1 MPKVLCTYPVVRL
14 ALSWESMLTRF
25 GDGQM
30 KGKFDTSKQLAGKD
44 AMTVPVSKKAVARKR
59 TTATAESP
67 RQSKKTTSKGKS
79 VSCQKDSQTMPFS
92 RMLGLGSTSNEN
104 NCSSCSK
111 NVQWE
116 ELEKSLL
123 PTETDFADLDLN
135 CLSGS
140 SLKTLL
146 GSWFSNNR
154 NYRLNKSLLPISSQ
168 SSPHFRVEFTDSG
181 NTVTRS
187 RKIRAYPNKEQ
198 RKILDNWFGASR
210 FAYNKTVE
218 LLNQPDT
225 KAQWKS
231 IKTDLLHD
239 MPDWLKEVPYQIKSV
254 AIRDCCQAV
263 SAAKKKFKQTGKFNE
278 VKFRSKKR
286 GDNNLF
292 IPQSAVSENGV
303 YRTVLGKLKTAE
315 PLWRPTHDC
324 RMVLQNGRYFVI
336 VPIDVAVKR
345 PENQRLS
352 ACALD
357 CGVRTFQ
364 TVFSKELILKV
375 GEHDFQRIFRYC
387 YALDKLISRKK
398 KERSN
403 KFNKAM
409 QRIRW
414 KVRDLIDE
422 IHNKLALTLCRLF
435 DVVYIP
441 SFETHDMVSKLKHK
455 TSRAM
460 LGWAHYRFKMKLK
473 AKAEEYSC
481 KVVDCTE
488 EYTSKTCG
496 NCGTEN
502 QIGGKEVW
510 TCKHCGCAHDRDV
523 NGARNILFKQ
533 MFLALRDPS
542 TPSLV

>member
-1 MPKVLCTYPVVRL
+1 MR
-14 ALSWESMLTRF
+14 
-25 GDGQM
+25 
-30 KGKFDTSKQLAGKD
+30 GKFGTSEHQEAN
-44 AMTVPVSKKAVARKR
+44 ASMTVQASKKTVARRK
-59 TTATAESP
+59 TTATVASP

-79 VSCQKDSQTMPFS
+79 NSCSQSTQTTPFS
-92 RMLGLGSTSNEN
+92 KMLGLDLTSNEN
-104 NCSSCSK
+104 NCSSCLK
-111 NVQWE
+111 NVQWAG
-116 ELEKSLL
+116 LEKLLL

-146 GSWFSNNR
+146 DSWFSNNK
-154 NYRLNKSLLPISSQ
+154 NYRLNKNLLPTCSQ
-168 SSPHFRVEFTDSG
+168 LSPCFHVGFTDSG
-181 NTVTRS
+181 NTVQRS
-187 RKIRAYPNKEQ
+187 RKIRAYPTQEQ
-198 RKILDNWFGASR
+198 KKILSNWFGASR

-218 LLNQPDT
+218 FLKQPDT
-225 KAQWKS
+225 KAQWKP
-231 IKTDLLHD
+231 IKTELLHS
-239 MPDWLKEVPYQIKSV
+239 MPEWSKEVPYQIKSV

-263 SAAKKKFKQTGKFNE
+263 SAAKKKFKQTGKFQE

-303 YRTVLGKLKTAE
+303 YHTILGKLKTAE
-315 PLWRPTHDC
+315 PLWKPLHDC

-345 PENQRLS
+345 PDSQRLS

-387 YALDKLISRKK
+387 YALDRLISRKK
-398 KERSN
+398 KEHSN

-422 IHNKLALTLCRLF
+422 IHNKLTLTLCRLF

-473 AKAEEYSC
+473 SKAEEYSC
-481 KVVDCTE
+481 KIMDCTE

-496 NCGTEN
+496 NCGEISS
-502 QIGGKEVW
+502 IGGKEVW
-510 TCKHCGCAHDRDV
+510 TCRHCGCTHDRDI

-542 TPSLV
+542 TPVLV

>member
-1 MPKVLCTYPVVRL
+1 MP
-14 ALSWESMLTRF
+14 TRF

-30 KGKFDTSKQLAGKD
+30 KVKFDTSKQLAAKG
-44 AMTVPVSKKAVARKR
+44 AMTVQVSNRAVARKR

-67 RQSKKTTSKGKS
+67 RQSKKTTLKGKS
-79 VSCQKDSQTMPFS
+79 NSCNPSIQTIPFS
-92 RMLGLGSTSNEN
+92 RMLGLGSISDEN
-104 NCSSCSK
+104 NSDSFLK
-111 NVQWE
+111 NVLKE
-116 ELEKSLL
+116 ESEKSSL

-146 GSWFSNNR
+146 NSWFSNNR
-154 NYRLNKSLLPISSQ
+154 NYRLNKSLLQTCSP
-168 SSPHFRVEFTDSG
+168 SSPSFRVEFTDSE
-181 NTVTRS
+181 NTVQRS
-187 RKIRAYPNKEQ
+187 RKIRVYPNKEQ
-198 RKILDNWFGASR
+198 KKILSNWFGASR

-218 LLNQPDT
+218 YLRQPDT

-231 IKTDLLHD
+231 IKTDLMHD
-239 MPDWLKEVPYQIKSV
+239 MPEWSKEVPYQIKSV

-292 IPQSAVSENGV
+292 IPQTAVSENGV
-303 YRTVLGKLKTAE
+303 YYTVLGKLKTAE
-315 PLWRPTHDC
+315 SLWKPVHDC

-345 PENQRLS
+345 PDNQRLS

-441 SFETHDMVSKLKHK
+441 TFETHDMVSKLKHK

-473 AKAEEYSC
+473 SKAEEYSC

-510 TCKHCGCAHDRDV
+510 TCKHCGCTHDRDI

-542 TPSLV
+542 TPCLV

>member
-1 MPKVLCTYPVVRL
+1 MPIVLCTYLVVRL
-14 ALSWESMLTRF
+14 ALSWEFMLTRF

-30 KGKFDTSKQLAGKD
+30 KKKFDTSEQQVENAS
-44 AMTVPVSKKAVARKR
+44 MTVQASNKSVVRRR
-59 TTATAESP
+59 TTAIAASHH
-67 RQSKKTTSKGKS
+67 RSKRMISKGKS
-79 VSCQKDSQTMPFS
+79 VSCQKDTQTMPFS
-92 RMLGLGSTSNEN
+92 KMLGLDSISNEN
-104 NCSSCSK
+104 NSSSCLK
-111 NVQWE
+111 NVQWDV
-116 ELEKSLL
+116 LEKSLL

-135 CLSGS
+135 YLTGS

-146 GSWFSNNR
+146 NSWFSSNK
-154 NYRLNKSLLPISSQ
+154 NYRLNKSLLQTCFPLSQ
-168 SSPHFRVEFTDSG
+168 CFHVEFTDSE
-181 NTVTRS
+181 NTVQRS
-187 RKIRAYPNKEQ
+187 RKIRVYPTQEQ
-198 RKILDNWFGASR
+198 KKILNNWFGASR

-218 LLNQPDT
+218 FLKQPDT

-231 IKTDLLHD
+231 IKTDLLHE
-239 MPDWLKEVPYQIKSV
+239 MPEWLKEVPYQIKSI

-263 SAAKKKFKQTGKFNE
+263 SNAKKKFKQSGKFQE

-303 YRTVLGKLKTAE
+303 YHTLLGKLKTAE
-315 PLWRPTHDC
+315 PLWKPTHDC
-324 RMVLQNGRYFVI
+324 RVVLQNGRYFVTI
-336 VPIDVAVKR
+336 PIDVAIKR
-345 PENQRLS
+345 PDNQRLS

-387 YALDKLISRKK
+387 YIMDKLISRKK

-403 KFNKAM
+403 KFTKAM

-414 KVRDLIDE
+414 RVRDLIDE
-422 IHNKLALTLCRLF
+422 IHNKLAITLCRLF

-441 SFETHDMVSKLKHK
+441 SFETHEMVSKLKHK

-473 AKAEEYSC
+473 EKAEEYSC
-481 KVVDCTE
+481 KVVECTE

-496 NCGTEN
+496 NCGKISS
-502 QIGGKEVW
+502 IGGKEAW
-510 TCKHCGCAHDRDV
+510 TCKHCGCVHDRDI
-523 NGARNILFKQ
+523 NGARNILLKQ
-533 MFLALRDPS
+533 MFLAMRDPS
-542 TPSLV
+542 TSCLA

>member
-1 MPKVLCTYPVVRL
+1 
-14 ALSWESMLTRF
+14 
-25 GDGQM
+25 M
-30 KGKFDTSKQLAGKD
+30 KAKFDTSRQLAGKD

-59 TTATAESP
+59 TTATAASP
-67 RQSKKTTSKGKS
+67 LVSKKTTSKGKS
-79 VSCQKDSQTMPFS
+79 SLCTPSIQIIPFS
-92 RMLGLGSTSNEN
+92 KMLGLDSTSKEN
-104 NCSSCSK
+104 NCSSCLK
-111 NVQWE
+111 NAQWE
-116 ELEKSLL
+116 GLEKLSL
-123 PTETDFADLDLN
+123 PAETDFADLDLN

-140 SLKTLL
+140 SLKTLSN
-146 GSWFSNNR
+146 SWFSNNK
-154 NYRLNKSLLPISSQ
+154 NYLLNKSLLQTCSQ
-168 SSPHFRVEFTDSG
+168 LSEHFHVEFTDSE

-187 RKIRAYPNKEQ
+187 RKIRVYPNKEQ
-198 RKILDNWFGASR
+198 KRILNNWFGASR

-218 LLNQPDT
+218 FLKQPDT

-231 IKTDLLHD
+231 IKTDLLHS
-239 MPDWLKEVPYQIKSV
+239 MPEWSKEVPYQIKSV

-263 SAAKKKFKQTGKFNE
+263 SAAKKKFKQTGKFQE

-286 GDNNLF
+286 GDNNLL
-292 IPQSAVSENGV
+292 IPQTAVSENGV
-303 YRTVLGKLKTAE
+303 YYTVLGKLKTAE
-315 PLWRPTHDC
+315 PLWKPVHDC
-324 RMVLQNGRYFVI
+324 RMVLQNGRYYLSI
-336 VPIDVAVKR
+336 PIDVAVKR

-387 YALDKLISRKK
+387 YALDKLVSRKK

-441 SFETHDMVSKLKHK
+441 TFETHDMVSKLKHK

-473 AKAEEYSC
+473 SKAEEYSC
-481 KVVDCTE
+481 KIIDCTE

-510 TCKHCGCAHDRDV
+510 TCKHCGCVHDRDI

-542 TPSLV
+542 TPCLV

>member
-1 MPKVLCTYPVVRL
+1 
-14 ALSWESMLTRF
+14 MLTRF
-25 GDGQM
+25 GDGRM
-30 KGKFDTSKQLAGKD
+30 KGKFDTYGQQEENAS
-44 AMTVPVSKKAVARKR
+44 MTVQASNKTVVQRK
-59 TTATAESP
+59 TTATAASR
-67 RQSKKTTSKGKS
+67 RQSKKTTLKGKS
-79 VSCQKDSQTMPFS
+79 SSCPKDFQTTPFS
-92 RMLGLGSTSNEN
+92 KMLGLGSISNEN

-111 NVQWE
+111 NAQWGE
-116 ELEKSLL
+116 SEKLSL

-140 SLKTLL
+140 SLKTLSN
-146 GSWFSNNR
+146 SWFSNKKSFL
-154 NYRLNKSLLPISSQ
+154 LNKNWLQTCYP
-168 SSPHFRVEFTDSG
+168 SSPSFQVEFTDSE

-187 RKIRAYPNKEQ
+187 RKIRVYPNKEQ
-198 RKILDNWFGASR
+198 KSILSNWFGASR

-218 LLNQPDT
+218 LLKHPDT

-231 IKTDLLHD
+231 IKTDLMQD
-239 MPDWLKEVPYQIKSV
+239 MPEWSKEVPYQIKSV

-263 SAAKKKFKQTGKFNE
+263 SNAKKKFKQTGKFQE

-292 IPQSAVSENGV
+292 IPQTAVSENGV
-303 YRTVLGKLKTAE
+303 YHTVLGKLKTAE
-315 PLWRPTHDC
+315 PLWKPVHDC

-422 IHNKLALTLCRLF
+422 IHNKLAIALCRLF

-441 SFETHDMVSKLKHK
+441 TFETRDMVSKLKHK

-473 AKAEEYSC
+473 SKAEEYSC

-496 NCGTEN
+496 NCGHINT
-502 QIGGKEVW
+502 IGGKEVW
-510 TCKHCGCAHDRDV
+510 TCKHCGCVHDRDI

-542 TPSLV
+542 TPCLV

>member
-1 MPKVLCTYPVVRL
+1 
-14 ALSWESMLTRF
+14 
-25 GDGQM
+25 M
-30 KGKFDTSKQLAGKD
+30 KAKFDTLKQLAGKD
-44 AMTVPVSKKAVARKR
+44 AMTAPVSNKTVARKR
-59 TTATAESP
+59 TTATAEYP
-67 RQSKKTTSKGKS
+67 LVSKKTTLKGKS
-79 VSCQKDSQTMPFS
+79 SSCQKDTQITPFS
-92 RMLGLGSTSNEN
+92 RMLGLDLISNESN
-104 NCSSCSK
+104 SDSFLK
-111 NVQWE
+111 NVLKE
-116 ELEKSLL
+116 ELERLSL

-140 SLKTLL
+140 SLKTLSN
-146 GSWFSNNR
+146 SWFSNNKIC
-154 NYRLNKSLLPISSQ
+154 RLSKRLLQTCSQ
-168 SSPHFRVEFTDSG
+168 LSEHFRVEFMDSE
-181 NTVTRS
+181 NTVQRS
-187 RKIRAYPNKEQ
+187 RKIRVYPNKEQ
-198 RKILDNWFGASR
+198 KKILSNWFGASR
-210 FAYNKTVE
+210 FAYNKTIE
-218 LLNQPDT
+218 FLKQPDT

-231 IKTDLLHD
+231 IKTELLHS

-263 SAAKKKFKQTGKFNE
+263 SNAKKKFKQTGKFQE

-292 IPQSAVSENGV
+292 IPQTAVSENGV
-303 YRTVLGKLKTAE
+303 YYTVLGKLKTAE
-315 PLWRPTHDC
+315 PLWKPTHDC
-324 RMVLQNGRYFVI
+324 RMILQNGRYFIV

-345 PENQRLS
+345 PDSQRLS

-403 KFNKAM
+403 KFNRAM

-441 SFETHDMVSKLKHK
+441 TFETHDMISKLRHK

-473 AKAEEYSC
+473 SKAEEYSC

-496 NCGTEN
+496 NCGKISS
-502 QIGGKEVW
+502 IGGKEVW
-510 TCKHCGCAHDRDV
+510 TCKHCGCVHDRDI

-533 MFLALRDPS
+533 MFLALRDSS
-542 TPSLV
+542 TPCLV

>member
-1 MPKVLCTYPVVRL
+1 
-14 ALSWESMLTRF
+14 
-25 GDGQM
+25 M
-30 KGKFDTSKQLAGKD
+30 KGKFDTYGQQEANAS
-44 AMTVPVSKKAVARKR
+44 MTVQASNKAVVRKR
-59 TTATAESP
+59 TTATAESH

-79 VSCQKDSQTMPFS
+79 VSCPKDFQTTPFS
-92 RMLGLGSTSNEN
+92 KMLGLDSISNEN
-104 NCSSCSK
+104 NSSSCLK
-111 NVQWE
+111 NAQWDG
-116 ELEKSLL
+116 LEKWSL

-146 GSWFSNNR
+146 NSWFSNNK
-154 NYRLNKSLLPISSQ
+154 NYRLNKSLLQICSP
-168 SSPHFRVEFTDSG
+168 SSPCFHVEFTDSE

-187 RKIRAYPNKEQ
+187 RKIRVYPNKEQ
-198 RKILDNWFGASR
+198 KSILNNWFGASR
-210 FAYNKTVE
+210 FAYNQTVE
-218 LLNQPDT
+218 FLRQPDT

-231 IKTDLLHD
+231 IKTDLMHD
-239 MPDWLKEVPYQIKSV
+239 MPDWSKEVPYQIKSV

-292 IPQSAVSENGV
+292 IPQTAVSENGV
-303 YRTVLGKLKTAE
+303 YYTVLGKLKTAE
-315 PLWRPTHDC
+315 PLWKPVHDC
-324 RMVLQNGRYFVI
+324 RMVLQNGRYFVV

-387 YALDKLISRKK
+387 YALDKLVSRKK

-422 IHNKLALTLCRLF
+422 IHNKLALTLCRTF

-441 SFETHDMVSKLKHK
+441 TFETHDMVSKLKHK

-496 NCGTEN
+496 NCGEIN
-502 QIGGKEVW
+502 SIGGKEVW
-510 TCKHCGCAHDRDV
+510 TCKHCGCVHDRDI
-523 NGARNILFKQ
+523 NGARNILLKQ

-542 TPSLV
+542 TPCLV

>member
-1 MPKVLCTYPVVRL
+1 
-14 ALSWESMLTRF
+14 
-25 GDGQM
+25 M
-30 KGKFDTSKQLAGKD
+30 KGRFDTSKQLAGKD

-67 RQSKKTTSKGKS
+67 RQSRKTTSKGKS
-79 VSCQKDSQTMPFS
+79 VLCSQSTQTIPFS
-92 RMLGLGSTSNEN
+92 KMLGLDSISNEN

-116 ELEKSLL
+116 ELVKSLL

-135 CLSGS
+135 FLNGS

-146 GSWFSNNR
+146 NSWFSNNK
-154 NYRLNKSLLPISSQ
+154 NYRLNKSLLQTCSQ
-168 SSPHFRVEFTDSG
+168 LSPCFHVEFTDSE

-187 RKIRAYPNKEQ
+187 RKIQVYPNKEQ
-198 RKILDNWFGASR
+198 RTILDQWFGCAQ
-210 FAYNKTVE
+210 TVDYMKH
-218 LLNQPDT
+218 PDT
-225 KAQWKS
+225 KASWMTIKKPIIDALPEWSKS
-231 IKTDLLHD
+231 
-239 MPDWLKEVPYQIKSV
+239 VPYQVKSV
-254 AIRDCCQAV
+254 AVKECCDAV
-263 SAAKKKFKQTGKFNE
+263 SKAKKKCKSTGAFQK
-278 VKFRSKKR
+278 VHYRSKKR
-286 GDNNLF
+286 GDF
-292 IPQSAVSENGV
+292 SIYIPKSAVTEKGFYTRLLGDMFSSEC
-303 YRTVLGKLKTAE
+303 
-315 PLWRPTHDC
+315 LWRPNHDC
-324 RMVLQNGRYFVI
+324 QFKLENGRYFLCI
-336 VPIDVAVKR
+336 PKDIAVKR

-375 GEHDFQRIFRYC
+375 GEHDFQHIFRYC

-441 SFETHDMVSKLKHK
+441 TFETHDMVCKLRHK

-496 NCGTEN
+496 NCGEIN
-502 QIGGKEVW
+502 SIGGKEVW
-510 TCKHCGCAHDRDV
+510 TCKHCGCVHDRDI

-542 TPSLV
+542 TPCSV

>member
-1 MPKVLCTYPVVRL
+1 MPIVLCTYLVVRL
-14 ALSWESMLTRF
+14 ALSWEFMQTRY

-30 KGKFDTSKQLAGKD
+30 KEKFDTSEQQEVNAS
-44 AMTVPVSKKAVARKR
+44 MTVQASNKAVVRKK
-59 TTATAESP
+59 TTAIAVSP
-67 RQSKKTTSKGKS
+67 RQSKKTTSKDKS
-79 VSCQKDSQTMPFS
+79 VSCPKDTQIIPFS
-92 RMLGLGSTSNEN
+92 RMLSLDSTSNEN

-116 ELEKSLL
+116 ESEKLSL
-123 PTETDFADLDLN
+123 PVETDFADLDLN

-146 GSWFSNNR
+146 NSWFSNNK
-154 NYRLNKSLLPISSQ
+154 NYRLNRSLLQTCSQ
-168 SSPHFRVEFTDSG
+168 SSRNFQVEFTDSE
-181 NTVTRS
+181 NTVQRS
-187 RKIRAYPNKEQ
+187 RKIRVYPTQEQ
-198 RKILDNWFGASR
+198 KRILSNWFGASR

-218 LLNQPDT
+218 CLKQPDT

-231 IKTDLLHD
+231 IKTDLLHE
-239 MPDWLKEVPYQIKSV
+239 MPEWSKEVPYQIKSI

-263 SAAKKKFKQTGKFNE
+263 SNAKKKFKQTGKFQE

-303 YRTVLGKLKTAE
+303 YHTILGKLKTAE
-315 PLWRPTHDC
+315 PLWKPLHDC
-324 RMVLQNGRYFVI
+324 RVVLQNGRYFVI
-336 VPIDVAVKR
+336 IPIDVAVKR
-345 PENQRLS
+345 PDSQRLS

-422 IHNKLALTLCRLF
+422 IHNKLAITLCRVF
-435 DVVYIP
+435 DVIYIP
-441 SFETHDMVSKLKHK
+441 TFETHDMVSKLKHK

-460 LGWAHYRFKMKLK
+460 LGWAHYRFKMKLIS
-473 AKAEEYSC
+473 KAEEYSC
-481 KVVDCTE
+481 KVIDCTE
-488 EYTSKTCG
+488 AYTSKTCG
-496 NCGTEN
+496 NCGEISS
-502 QIGGKEVW
+502 IGGKEVW
-510 TCKHCGCAHDRDV
+510 TCKHCGCKHDRDI
-523 NGARNILFKQ
+523 NGARNILLKQ
-533 MFLALRDPS
+533 MFLAMRDSS
-542 TPSLV
+542 TSCLV

>member
-1 MPKVLCTYPVVRL
+1 MPIVLCTYLVVRL
-14 ALSWESMLTRF
+14 VLSWESMQTRF
-25 GDGQM
+25 GDGRM
-30 KGKFDTSKQLAGKD
+30 KGKFDTYEQQEANAS
-44 AMTVPVSKKAVARKR
+44 MTVRASNKTVARKR

-67 RQSKKTTSKGKS
+67 RQSKKTISKGKS
-79 VSCQKDSQTMPFS
+79 VSCPKDFQTIPFS
-92 RMLGLGSTSNEN
+92 RMLGLDSISNEN

-116 ELEKSLL
+116 ESEKSLL

-140 SLKTLL
+140 SLRTLL
-146 GSWFSNNR
+146 NSWFSNNK
-154 NYRLNKSLLPISSQ
+154 NYRLNKNWLQTCSP
-168 SSPHFRVEFTDSG
+168 SSPSFHVEFTDSE

-187 RKIRAYPNKEQ
+187 RKIRVYPNKEQ
-198 RKILDNWFGASR
+198 RTILDRWFGASR
-210 FAYNKTVE
+210 FSYNKTVE
-218 LLNQPDT
+218 FLKHPDT

-231 IKTDLLHD
+231 IKTDLMHD
-239 MPDWLKEVPYQIKSV
+239 MPEWSKEVPYQIKSV

-263 SAAKKKFKQTGKFNE
+263 SNAKKKFKQTGKFQE

-292 IPQSAVSENGV
+292 IPQTAVSENGV
-303 YRTVLGKLKTAE
+303 YYTILGKLKTAE
-315 PLWRPTHDC
+315 PLWKPVHDC

-364 TVFSKELILKV
+364 TIFSKELILKV

-387 YALDKLISRKK
+387 YALDKLVSRKK

-422 IHNKLALTLCRLF
+422 IHNKLALTLCRTF

-441 SFETHDMVSKLKHK
+441 TFETHDMVSKLKHN

-473 AKAEEYSC
+473 SKAEEYSC
-481 KVVDCTE
+481 QVVDCTE

-496 NCGTEN
+496 NCGEISS
-502 QIGGKEVW
+502 IGGKEVW
-510 TCKHCGCAHDRDV
+510 TCKHCSCVHDRDI

-533 MFLALRDPS
+533 MFLALRDSS
-542 TPSLV
+542 TPCLV

>member
-1 MPKVLCTYPVVRL
+1 MPIVLCTYLVVRL
-14 ALSWESMLTRF
+14 ALSWEFMLTRF

-30 KGKFDTSKQLAGKD
+30 KEKFDTSEQQVENAS
-44 AMTVPVSKKAVARKR
+44 MTVQASNKSVVRRR
-59 TTATAESP
+59 TTATAASHH
-67 RQSKKTTSKGKS
+67 RSKRMISKGKL
-79 VSCQKDSQTMPFS
+79 VSCQKDTQTMPFS
-92 RMLGLGSTSNEN
+92 KMLGLDSISNEN
-104 NCSSCSK
+104 NCSSCLK
-111 NVQWE
+111 NAQWE
-116 ELEKSLL
+116 ELGKLSL

-135 CLSGS
+135 YLTGS

-146 GSWFSNNR
+146 NSWFSSNK
-154 NYRLNKSLLPISSQ
+154 NYHLNKSLLQTCFPLSQ
-168 SSPHFRVEFTDSG
+168 CFHVEFTDSE
-181 NTVTRS
+181 NTVQRS
-187 RKIRAYPNKEQ
+187 RKIRVYPTQEQ
-198 RKILDNWFGASR
+198 KKILNNWFGASR

-218 LLNQPDT
+218 FLKQPDT

-231 IKTDLLHD
+231 IKTDLLHE
-239 MPDWLKEVPYQIKSV
+239 MPEWLKEVPYQIKSI

-263 SAAKKKFKQTGKFNE
+263 SKAKKKFKQSGKFQE

-303 YRTVLGKLKTAE
+303 YHTLLGKLKTAE
-315 PLWRPTHDC
+315 PLWKPTHDC
-324 RMVLQNGRYFVI
+324 RVVLQNGRYFVTI
-336 VPIDVAVKR
+336 PIDIAIKR
-345 PENQRLS
+345 PDNQRLS

-387 YALDKLISRKK
+387 YIMDKLISRKK

-403 KFNKAM
+403 RFTKAM

-414 KVRDLIDE
+414 RVRDLIDE
-422 IHNKLALTLCRLF
+422 IHNKLAITLCRLF

-441 SFETHDMVSKLKHK
+441 SFETHEMVSKLKHK

-473 AKAEEYSC
+473 EKAEEYSC
-481 KVVDCTE
+481 KVVECTE

-496 NCGTEN
+496 NCGKISS
-502 QIGGKEVW
+502 IGGKEAW
-510 TCKHCGCAHDRDV
+510 TCKHCGCVHDRDI
-523 NGARNILFKQ
+523 NGARNILLKQ
-533 MFLALRDPS
+533 MFLAMRDPS
-542 TPSLV
+542 TSCLA

>member
-1 MPKVLCTYPVVRL
+1 
-14 ALSWESMLTRF
+14 
-25 GDGQM
+25 M
-30 KGKFDTSKQLAGKD
+30 KEKFDTYGQQGANAS
-44 AMTVPVSKKAVARKR
+44 MTVQASNKAVARRK

-79 VSCQKDSQTMPFS
+79 SSCQKDSQTTSFS
-92 RMLGLGSTSNEN
+92 RMLGLDSTSNEN
-104 NCSSCSK
+104 NCSSYLKSA
-111 NVQWE
+111 QWE
-116 ELEKSLL
+116 ESERLSL

-146 GSWFSNNR
+146 NSWFSNNKT
-154 NYRLNKSLLPISSQ
+154 YRLNKSLLQTCSQ
-168 SSPHFRVEFTDSG
+168 SSQCFHVEFTDSE
-181 NTVTRS
+181 NTVQRS
-187 RKIRAYPNKEQ
+187 RKIRVYPTQEQ
-198 RKILDNWFGASR
+198 KKVLNNWFGASR

-218 LLNQPDT
+218 FLKQPDT

-231 IKTDLLHD
+231 IKTDLMHD
-239 MPDWLKEVPYQIKSV
+239 MPEWSKEVPYQIKSV

-263 SAAKKKFKQTGKFNE
+263 SSAKKKFKQTGKFQE
-278 VKFRSKKR
+278 VRFRSKKR

-292 IPQSAVSENGV
+292 IPQTAVSEKGV
-303 YRTVLGKLKTAE
+303 YHTVLGKLKTAE
-315 PLWRPTHDC
+315 PLWKPVHDC
-324 RMVLQNGRYFVI
+324 RVVLQNGRYFVI
-336 VPIDVAVKR
+336 VPIDISIKR

-387 YALDKLISRKK
+387 YALDKLVSRKK

-422 IHNKLALTLCRLF
+422 IHNKLAIALCRMF
-435 DVVYIP
+435 DVIYIP
-441 SFETHDMVSKLKHK
+441 TFETKDMVSKLKHK

-473 AKAEEYSC
+473 SKAEEYSC

-510 TCKHCGCAHDRDV
+510 TCKHCGCAHDRDI
-523 NGARNILFKQ
+523 NGARNILLKQ

-542 TPSLV
+542 TPCLV

>member
-1 MPKVLCTYPVVRL
+1 
-14 ALSWESMLTRF
+14 MLFR
-25 GDGQM
+25 
-30 KGKFDTSKQLAGKD
+30 
-44 AMTVPVSKKAVARKR
+44 
-59 TTATAESP
+59 
-67 RQSKKTTSKGKS
+67 
-79 VSCQKDSQTMPFS
+79 SQTYAP
-92 RMLGLGSTSNEN
+92 
-104 NCSSCSK
+104 
-111 NVQWE
+111 
-116 ELEKSLL
+116 
-123 PTETDFADLDLN
+123 
-135 CLSGS
+135 
-140 SLKTLL
+140 
-146 GSWFSNNR
+146 
-154 NYRLNKSLLPISSQ
+154 
-168 SSPHFRVEFTDSG
+168 SSPCFHVEFTDSE
-181 NTVTRS
+181 NTVQRS
-187 RKIRAYPNKEQ
+187 RKIRVYPNKEQ
-198 RKILDNWFGASR
+198 RTILDRWFGASR
-210 FAYNKTVE
+210 FSYNKTVE
-218 LLNQPDT
+218 FLKHPDT

-231 IKTDLLHD
+231 IKTDLLHG
-239 MPDWLKEVPYQIKSV
+239 MPEWMNNVPYQIKSV

-263 SAAKKKFKQTGKFNE
+263 SNAKKKFKQTGKFQE

-292 IPQSAVSENGV
+292 IPQTAVSENGV
-303 YRTVLGKLKTAE
+303 YHTVLGKLKTAE
-315 PLWRPTHDC
+315 PLWKPVHDC

-345 PENQRLS
+345 PDSQRLS

-387 YALDKLISRKK
+387 YSLDKLISRKK

-414 KVRDLIDE
+414 KLRDLIDE

-441 SFETHDMVSKLKHK
+441 TFKTRDMVSKLKHK

-473 AKAEEYSC
+473 SKAEEYSC
-481 KVVDCTE
+481 QVVDCTE

-496 NCGTEN
+496 NCGKISS
-502 QIGGKEVW
+502 IGGKEVW
-510 TCKHCGCAHDRDV
+510 TCKHCGCAHDRDI
-523 NGARNILFKQ
+523 NGARNILLKQ
-533 MFLALRDPS
+533 MFLALRDSS
-542 TPSLV
+542 TPCLV

>member
-1 MPKVLCTYPVVRL
+1 MQ
-14 ALSWESMLTRF
+14 TRF

-30 KGKFDTSKQLAGKD
+30 KEKFDTYEQQEASAS
-44 AMTVPVSKKAVARKR
+44 MTVQASNRTVARKR

-79 VSCQKDSQTMPFS
+79 VSCSQSIQTIPFS
-92 RMLGLGSTSNEN
+92 KMLGLDSISNEN
-104 NCSSCSK
+104 NSSSCSK
-111 NVQWE
+111 NAQWDG
-116 ELEKSLL
+116 LERLSL

-140 SLKTLL
+140 SLRTLSN
-146 GSWFSNNR
+146 SWFSNNK
-154 NYRLNKSLLPISSQ
+154 NYRLNKSLLQTCSQ
-168 SSPHFRVEFTDSG
+168 SSPSFRVEFTDSE
-181 NTVTRS
+181 NTVQRS
-187 RKIRAYPNKEQ
+187 RKIRVYPNKEQ
-198 RKILDNWFGASR
+198 KRILNNWFGASR
-210 FAYNKTVE
+210 FAYNTTVE
-218 LLNQPDT
+218 FLKHPDT

-231 IKTDLLHD
+231 IKTDLMHD
-239 MPDWLKEVPYQIKSV
+239 MPEWSKEVPYQIKSV

-292 IPQSAVSENGV
+292 IPQTAVSENGV
-303 YRTVLGKLKTAE
+303 YHTVLGKLKTAE
-315 PLWRPTHDC
+315 PLWKPTHDC

-387 YALDKLISRKK
+387 YALDRLISRKK

-414 KVRDLIDE
+414 KIRDLIDE

-441 SFETHDMVSKLKHK
+441 TFETHDMVSKLKHK

-473 AKAEEYSC
+473 SKAEEYSC
-481 KVVDCTE
+481 KIIDCTE

-496 NCGTEN
+496 NCGEISS
-502 QIGGKEVW
+502 IGGKEVW
-510 TCKHCGCAHDRDV
+510 TCKHCGCVHDRDI

-542 TPSLV
+542 TPCMV

>member
-1 MPKVLCTYPVVRL
+1 
-14 ALSWESMLTRF
+14 
-25 GDGQM
+25 M
-30 KGKFDTSKQLAGKD
+30 KGKFDTYGQQEANAS
-44 AMTVPVSKKAVARKR
+44 MTVQASNKAVVRRK

-67 RQSKKTTSKGKS
+67 RQSKKTTLKGKS
-79 VSCQKDSQTMPFS
+79 SLCSPSTQITPFS
-92 RMLGLGSTSNEN
+92 KMLGLDSTSNEN

-111 NVQWE
+111 SVQWE

-146 GSWFSNNR
+146 NSWFSNNR
-154 NYRLNKSLLPISSQ
+154 NYRLNKSLLQTCSQ
-168 SSPHFRVEFTDSG
+168 SSQNFRVEFTDSE

-187 RKIRAYPNKEQ
+187 RKIRIYPNKEQ
-198 RKILDNWFGASR
+198 KQILSNWFGASR
-210 FAYNKTVE
+210 FAYNKAVE
-218 LLNQPDT
+218 FLKQPDT

-231 IKTDLLHD
+231 IKTDLMHD
-239 MPDWLKEVPYQIKSV
+239 MPEWSKDVPYQIKSV

-263 SAAKKKFKQTGKFNE
+263 SNAKKKFKQTGKFNE
-278 VKFRSKKR
+278 VKFRSKKNQ
-286 GDNNLF
+286 DFNLF
-292 IPQSAVSENGV
+292 IPQSSVSENGV
-303 YRTVLGKLKTAE
+303 YYTILGKLKTAE
-315 PLWRPTHDC
+315 PVWRPNHDC
-324 RMVLQNGRYFVI
+324 RLTLYNGRYYLSI
-336 VPIDVAVKR
+336 PIDVAVKR

-422 IHNKLALTLCRLF
+422 IHNKLALFLCKMF
-435 DVVYIP
+435 DVIYLP
-441 SFETHDMVSKLKHK
+441 TFETQEMVIKLRHK

-481 KVVDCTE
+481 KVVDCNE
-488 EYTSKTCG
+488 SYTSKTCG
-496 NCGTEN
+496 NCGKISS
-502 QIGGKEVW
+502 IGGKEVW
-510 TCKHCGCAHDRDV
+510 TCKHCGCVHDRDI

-542 TPSLV
+542 TPCLV

>member
-1 MPKVLCTYPVVRL
+1 MPIVLCTYLVVRL
-14 ALSWESMLTRF
+14 ALSWVFMQTRL

-30 KGKFDTSKQLAGKD
+30 KEKFDTSEQQEVNAS
-44 AMTVPVSKKAVARKR
+44 MTVQASNKAVVRKR
-59 TTATAESP
+59 TIATAVSP
-67 RQSKKTTSKGKS
+67 RQSKKTTSKDKS
-79 VSCQKDSQTMPFS
+79 VSCPKDTQIIPFS
-92 RMLGLGSTSNEN
+92 RMLGLDSTSNESN
-104 NCSSCSK
+104 FSSCLK

-116 ELEKSLL
+116 GLEKLLL

-146 GSWFSNNR
+146 NSWFSNNK
-154 NYRLNKSLLPISSQ
+154 NYRLNKNLLPICSQ
-168 SSPHFRVEFTDSG
+168 LSQCFHVEFTDSE
-181 NTVTRS
+181 NTVQRS
-187 RKIRAYPNKEQ
+187 RKIRVYPNKEQ
-198 RKILDNWFGASR
+198 KKILSNWFGASR

-218 LLNQPDT
+218 LLKQPDT

-231 IKTDLLHD
+231 IKTDLLHE
-239 MPDWLKEVPYQIKSV
+239 MPEWSKEVPYQIKSV

-263 SAAKKKFKQTGKFNE
+263 SNAKKKFKQTGKFQE

-303 YRTVLGKLKTAE
+303 YHTILGKLKTAE
-315 PLWRPTHDC
+315 PLWKPKHDC
-324 RMVLQNGRYFVI
+324 RVVLHNGRYFVI
-336 VPIDVAVKR
+336 IPLDVAVKR
-345 PENQRLS
+345 PDSQRLS

-435 DVVYIP
+435 EVVYIP

-460 LGWAHYRFKMKLK
+460 LGWVHYRFKMKLK

-496 NCGTEN
+496 NCGEISS
-502 QIGGKEVW
+502 IGGKEVW
-510 TCKHCGCAHDRDV
+510 TCKHCGCVHDRDI
-523 NGARNILFKQ
+523 NGARNILLKQ
-533 MFLALRDPS
+533 MFLAMRDSS
-542 TPSLV
+542 TPCSV

>member
-1 MPKVLCTYPVVRL
+1 M
-14 ALSWESMLTRF
+14 E
-25 GDGQM
+25 
-30 KGKFDTSKQLAGKD
+30 GKFDTYEQQEVSAST
-44 AMTVPVSKKAVARKR
+44 TVQASNRAVVRRK
-59 TTATAESP
+59 TTATAASP
-67 RQSKKTTSKGKS
+67 LVSKKTISKGKS
-79 VSCQKDSQTMPFS
+79 SLCSQSTQTTPFS
-92 RMLGLGSTSNEN
+92 RMLGLESTSTEN

-111 NVQWE
+111 NVQWDG
-116 ELEKSLL
+116 LERLSL
-123 PTETDFADLDLN
+123 PTEIDFADLDLN
-135 CLSGS
+135 CLNGS

-146 GSWFSNNR
+146 NSWFSNNK
-154 NYRLNKSLLPISSQ
+154 NCRLNKSLLQ
-168 SSPHFRVEFTDSG
+168 TFSPLSELFHVEFTDSE
-181 NTVTRS
+181 NTVQRS
-187 RKIRAYPNKEQ
+187 RKIRVYPNKEQ
-198 RKILDNWFGASR
+198 RTILDRWFGASR
-210 FAYNKTVE
+210 FSYNKTVE
-218 LLNQPDT
+218 FLKHPDT

-231 IKTDLLHD
+231 IKTNLMHD
-239 MPDWLKEVPYQIKSV
+239 MPEWSKEVPYQIKSV

-263 SAAKKKFKQTGKFNE
+263 SNAKKKFKQTGKFNE

-292 IPQSAVSENGV
+292 IPQTAVSENGV
-303 YRTVLGKLKTAE
+303 YYTILGKLKTAE
-315 PLWRPTHDC
+315 PLWKPVHDC

-387 YALDKLISRKK
+387 YALDRMISRKK

-414 KVRDLIDE
+414 KVHDLIDE
-422 IHNKLALTLCRLF
+422 IHNKLTLTLCRTF
-435 DVVYIP
+435 AVVYIP
-441 SFETHDMVSKLKHK
+441 TFKTRDMVSKLKHK

-473 AKAEEYSC
+473 SKAEEYSC
-481 KVVDCTE
+481 QVVDCTE

-496 NCGTEN
+496 NCGEISS
-502 QIGGKEVW
+502 IGGKEVW
-510 TCKHCGCAHDRDV
+510 TCKHCGCVHDRDI

-533 MFLALRDPS
+533 MFLALRDSS
-542 TPSLV
+542 TPCLV

>member
-1 MPKVLCTYPVVRL
+1 
-14 ALSWESMLTRF
+14 
-25 GDGQM
+25 M
-30 KGKFDTSKQLAGKD
+30 KGKFDTSGQQEAS
-44 AMTVPVSKKAVARKR
+44 ASMTVQVSNKAVVRKR
-59 TTATAESP
+59 TTVSSHH
-67 RQSKKTTSKGKS
+67 RSKRTTSKGKS
-79 VSCQKDSQTMPFS
+79 SSCPKDSQTIPFS
-92 RMLGLGSTSNEN
+92 KMLGLDSVSNEDN
-104 NCSSCSK
+104 FSSCLK
-111 NVQWE
+111 NAQGE
-116 ELEKSLL
+116 ESVKSLL

-140 SLKTLL
+140 SLKPLL
-146 GSWFSNNR
+146 NSWFSNNR
-154 NYRLNKSLLPISSQ
+154 NYRLNKSLLQIC
-168 SSPHFRVEFTDSG
+168 SPLSEHFQVEFTDSE
-181 NTVTRS
+181 NTVQRS
-187 RKIRAYPNKEQ
+187 RKIRVYPNKEQ
-198 RKILDNWFGASR
+198 RTILNQWFGASR

-218 LLNQPDT
+218 FLKQPDT

-231 IKTDLLHD
+231 IKTDLMQD
-239 MPDWLKEVPYQIKSV
+239 MPEWSKEVPYQIKSV

-263 SAAKKKFKQTGKFNE
+263 SNAKKKFKQTGKFQE

-303 YRTVLGKLKTAE
+303 YHTILGKLKTTE
-315 PLWRPTHDC
+315 PLWRSTHDC

-336 VPIDVAVKR
+336 VPTDVQIKR
-345 PENQRLS
+345 PDSQRLS

-387 YALDKLISRKK
+387 YSLDKLISRKK

-441 SFETHDMVSKLKHK
+441 TFETHEMVSKLKHK

-473 AKAEEYSC
+473 SKAEEYSC

-496 NCGTEN
+496 NCGKISS
-502 QIGGKEVW
+502 IGGKEVW
-510 TCKHCGCAHDRDV
+510 TCKHCGCVHDRDI

-533 MFLALRDPS
+533 MFLAMRDSS
-542 TPSLV
+542 TPCLV

>member
-1 MPKVLCTYPVVRL
+1 
-14 ALSWESMLTRF
+14 
-25 GDGQM
+25 M
-30 KGKFDTSKQLAGKD
+30 KGKFDTSEQQEVNAS
-44 AMTVPVSKKAVARKR
+44 MTVQVSNKTVSRRR
-59 TTATAESP
+59 TTATAASP
-67 RQSKKTTSKGKS
+67 RQIKKTTSKGKS
-79 VSCQKDSQTMPFS
+79 VSCTKDTQITPFS
-92 RMLGLGSTSNEN
+92 KMLGLDSVSNEN
-104 NCSSCSK
+104 NFSFCLK
-111 NVQWE
+111 NVFKE
-116 ELEKSLL
+116 ESKKLSL

-146 GSWFSNNR
+146 NSWFSNNR
-154 NYRLNKSLLPISSQ
+154 NYRLNKSLLQTCSQ
-168 SSPHFRVEFTDSG
+168 SFPYFHVEFTDSG
-181 NTVTRS
+181 NTVQRS
-187 RKIRAYPNKEQ
+187 RKIRVYPTQEQ
-198 RKILDNWFGASR
+198 KRILSNWFGASR
-210 FAYNKTVE
+210 FSYNKTVE
-218 LLNQPDT
+218 YLKQPHT
-225 KAQWKS
+225 KAQWKF
-231 IKTDLLHD
+231 IKKDLLHG
-239 MPDWLKEVPYQIKSV
+239 MPEWCKEVPYQIKSV

-292 IPQSAVSENGV
+292 IPQSAVSEKGV
-303 YRTVLGKLKTAE
+303 YHTILGKLKTAE
-315 PLWRPTHDC
+315 PLWKPLHDC
-324 RMVLQNGRYFVI
+324 RVVLQNGRYFVI

-345 PENQRLS
+345 PDSQRLS

-441 SFETHDMVSKLKHK
+441 TFETHDMVSKLKHK

-473 AKAEEYSC
+473 SKAEEYSC

-496 NCGTEN
+496 NCGEISS
-502 QIGGKEVW
+502 IGGKEVW
-510 TCKHCGCAHDRDV
+510 TCKHCGCVHDRDI

-533 MFLALRDPS
+533 MFLAMRDSS
-542 TPSLV
+542 TPCLV

>member
-1 MPKVLCTYPVVRL
+1 MPIVLCTYLVVRL
-14 ALSWESMLTRF
+14 ALSWEFMLTRY

-30 KGKFDTSKQLAGKD
+30 KEKFDTSEQQEVNAS
-44 AMTVPVSKKAVARKR
+44 MTVPASKKTVVRKR
-59 TTATAESP
+59 TTATVVSP
-67 RQSKKTTSKGKS
+67 RQSKKTILKDKS
-79 VSCQKDSQTMPFS
+79 VLCSQNIQTTPFS
-92 RMLGLGSTSNEN
+92 KMLGLDSISNESN
-104 NCSSCSK
+104 SYFCLK

-116 ELEKSLL
+116 ELVKSLL
-123 PTETDFADLDLN
+123 PIETDFADLDLN
-135 CLSGS
+135 CLNGS

-146 GSWFSNNR
+146 NSWFSNNK
-154 NYRLNKSLLPISSQ
+154 NYRLNKSLLQICSQ
-168 SSPHFRVEFTDSG
+168 SSPCFHVEFTDSE
-181 NTVTRS
+181 NTVQRS
-187 RKIRAYPNKEQ
+187 RKIRVYPTQEQ
-198 RKILDNWFGASR
+198 KKTLNNWFGVSR

-218 LLNQPDT
+218 FLKQPDT

-231 IKTDLLHD
+231 IKTPLLHE
-239 MPDWLKEVPYQIKSV
+239 MPEWSKEVPYQIKSV

-263 SAAKKKFKQTGKFNE
+263 SNAKKKFKQTGKFNE

-292 IPQSAVSENGV
+292 IPQSAVSKDGV
-303 YRTVLGKLKTAE
+303 YHTILGKLKTAE
-315 PLWRPTHDC
+315 PLWKPNHDC
-324 RMVLQNGRYFVI
+324 RFVFQNGRYFVI

-422 IHNKLALTLCRLF
+422 IHNKIALTLCRMF
-435 DVVYIP
+435 DVIYIP
-441 SFETHDMVSKLKHK
+441 IFETRDMVSKLKHK

-473 AKAEEYSC
+473 SKAEEYSC
-481 KVVDCTE
+481 KVIDCTE

-496 NCGTEN
+496 NCGEISS
-502 QIGGKEVW
+502 IGGKEVW
-510 TCKHCGCAHDRDV
+510 ICKHCGCVHDRDI
-523 NGARNILFKQ
+523 NGARNILLKQ
-533 MFLALRDPS
+533 LFLAMRDPS
-542 TPSLV
+542 TLCLV

>member
-1 MPKVLCTYPVVRL
+1 M
-14 ALSWESMLTRF
+14 
-25 GDGQM
+25 
-30 KGKFDTSKQLAGKD
+30 
-44 AMTVPVSKKAVARKR
+44 
-59 TTATAESP
+59 
-67 RQSKKTTSKGKS
+67 
-79 VSCQKDSQTMPFS
+79 
-92 RMLGLGSTSNEN
+92 
-104 NCSSCSK
+104 
-111 NVQWE
+111 
-116 ELEKSLL
+116 
-123 PTETDFADLDLN
+123 
-135 CLSGS
+135 
-140 SLKTLL
+140 
-146 GSWFSNNR
+146 
-154 NYRLNKSLLPISSQ
+154 
-168 SSPHFRVEFTDSG
+168 
-181 NTVTRS
+181 TRS
-187 RKIRAYPNKEQ
+187 RKIRVYPNKEQ
-198 RKILDNWFGASR
+198 KSILNSWFGASR

-218 LLNQPDT
+218 YLRHPDT

-231 IKTDLLHD
+231 IKTDLLHE
-239 MPDWLKEVPYQIKSV
+239 MPVWSKEVPYQIKSV

-278 VKFRSKKR
+278 VKFRSKKNQ
-286 GDNNLF
+286 DFHLF
-292 IPQSAVSENGV
+292 IPQTAVSENGV
-303 YRTVLGKLKTAE
+303 YHTILGKLKTAE
-315 PLWRPTHDC
+315 PVWRPNHDC
-324 RMVLQNGRYFVI
+324 RLTLYNGRYHLSI
-336 VPIDVAVKR
+336 PIDVQIKR

-441 SFETHDMVSKLKHK
+441 TFETHEMVCKLRHK

-473 AKAEEYSC
+473 SKAEEYSC
-481 KVVDCTE
+481 KVIDCTE

-496 NCGTEN
+496 NCGKISS
-502 QIGGKEVW
+502 IGGKEVW
-510 TCKHCGCAHDRDV
+510 TCKHCGCVHDRDI

-542 TPSLV
+542 TPCLA

>member
-1 MPKVLCTYPVVRL
+1 
-14 ALSWESMLTRF
+14 
-25 GDGQM
+25 M
-30 KGKFDTSKQLAGKD
+30 KGKFDTSGQLAVKD
-44 AMTVPVSKKAVARKR
+44 AMTAPVSNKTVARKR
-59 TTATAESP
+59 TTATAAFP
-67 RQSKKTTSKGKS
+67 RQSKKTTSKDKS
-79 VSCQKDSQTMPFS
+79 SLCNPNIQITPFS
-92 RMLGLGSTSNEN
+92 RMLGLESISKEN
-104 NCSSCSK
+104 NSDFSLRNALK
-111 NVQWE
+111 E
-116 ELEKSLL
+116 ELVKSLL
-123 PTETDFADLDLN
+123 PTETDFAGLDLN

-140 SLKTLL
+140 SLKTLSN
-146 GSWFSNNR
+146 SWFSNNKSFL
-154 NYRLNKSLLPISSQ
+154 LNKNLLQTLSPSSQ
-168 SSPHFRVEFTDSG
+168 NFHVEFMDSE

-187 RKIRAYPNKEQ
+187 RKIRLYPNKEQ
-198 RKILDNWFGASR
+198 KSILSNWFGASR

-218 LLNQPDT
+218 FLKQPDT

-239 MPDWLKEVPYQIKSV
+239 MPEWSKEVPYQIKSV

-263 SAAKKKFKQTGKFNE
+263 SNAKKKFKQTGKFQE

-292 IPQSAVSENGV
+292 IPQTAVSENGV
-303 YRTVLGKLKTAE
+303 YYTVLGKLKTAE
-315 PLWRPTHDC
+315 PLWKPTHDC
-324 RMVLQNGRYFVI
+324 RMVFQNGRYFVTI
-336 VPIDVAVKR
+336 PIDVSVKR
-345 PENQRLS
+345 PDSQRLS

-364 TVFSKELILKV
+364 TVFSRELVLKV

-414 KVRDLIDE
+414 KVRDLIGE
-422 IHNKLALTLCRLF
+422 IHNKLALTLCRTF
-435 DVVYIP
+435 DVIYIP
-441 SFETHDMVSKLKHK
+441 TFETQDMVSKLKHK

-473 AKAEEYSC
+473 SKAEEYSC

-496 NCGTEN
+496 NCGHINT
-502 QIGGKEVW
+502 IGGKEVW
-510 TCKHCGCAHDRDV
+510 TCKHCGCAHDRDI

-533 MFLALRDPS
+533 MFLAMRDPS
-542 TPSLV
+542 TPCLV

>member
-1 MPKVLCTYPVVRL
+1 
-14 ALSWESMLTRF
+14 
-25 GDGQM
+25 M

-44 AMTVPVSKKAVARKR
+44 AMTVPVSNKAVVQRK
-59 TTATAESP
+59 TTATVVSP

-79 VSCQKDSQTMPFS
+79 SSCNPSIQTIPFS
-92 RMLGLGSTSNEN
+92 RMLGLGLTSKEN
-104 NCSSCSK
+104 NSDSFLK
-111 NVQWE
+111 NVLKE
-116 ELEKSLL
+116 ESVKSLL

-146 GSWFSNNR
+146 NSWFSNNR
-154 NYRLNKSLLPISSQ
+154 NYRLNKSLLQTCSQ
-168 SSPHFRVEFTDSG
+168 SSPCFHVEFTDSG

-187 RKIRAYPNKEQ
+187 RKIRVYPSKEQ
-198 RKILDNWFGASR
+198 KTILSNWFGASR

-218 LLNQPDT
+218 FLKQPDT

-231 IKTDLLHD
+231 IKTDLMHD
-239 MPDWLKEVPYQIKSV
+239 MPEWMNNVPYQIKSV

-263 SAAKKKFKQTGKFNE
+263 SNAKKRFKQTGKFQE

-303 YRTVLGKLKTAE
+303 YHTVLGKLKTAE
-315 PLWRPTHDC
+315 PLWKPVHDC

-398 KERSN
+398 KEHSN

-422 IHNKLALTLCRLF
+422 IHNKLALTLCRTF

-496 NCGTEN
+496 NCGEIN
-502 QIGGKEVW
+502 SIGGKEVW
-510 TCKHCGCAHDRDV
+510 TCKHCGCVHDRDI

-533 MFLALRDPS
+533 MFLAMRDPS
-542 TPSLV
+542 TPYLV

>member
-1 MPKVLCTYPVVRL
+1 MPIVLCTYLVVRL
-14 ALSWESMLTRF
+14 AWNWESMQTRF

-30 KGKFDTSKQLAGKD
+30 KVKFDTSEQLAGKD
-44 AMTVPVSKKAVARKR
+44 AMTVQASNKTVARRR
-59 TTATAESP
+59 TTATVVSP
-67 RQSKKTTSKGKS
+67 RQSKKTISKGKFS
-79 VSCQKDSQTMPFS
+79 SCSQSTQTIPFS
-92 RMLGLGSTSNEN
+92 RMLGLDLISNEN

-111 NVQWE
+111 NVLKE
-116 ELEKSLL
+116 ESEKLSL

-140 SLKTLL
+140 SLRTLL
-146 GSWFSNNR
+146 NSWFSNSR
-154 NYRLNKSLLPISSQ
+154 NYRLNKNLLQTLSQ
-168 SSPHFRVEFTDSG
+168 SSPCFHVEFTDSE
-181 NTVTRS
+181 NTVQRS

-198 RKILDNWFGASR
+198 KNILSNWFGASR

-218 LLNQPDT
+218 LLKQPDT
-225 KAQWKS
+225 EAKWKS
-231 IKTDLLHD
+231 IKTDLLHS
-239 MPDWLKEVPYQIKSV
+239 MPEWSKEVPYQIKSV

-263 SAAKKKFKQTGKFNE
+263 SNAKKKFKQTGKFQE

-292 IPQSAVSENGV
+292 IPQTAVSENGV
-303 YRTVLGKLKTAE
+303 YHTVLGKLKTAE
-315 PLWRPTHDC
+315 PLWKPTHDC
-324 RMVLQNGRYFVI
+324 RMVLQNGRYFVTI
-336 VPIDVAVKR
+336 PIDVAVKR

-403 KFNKAM
+403 LSKAM

-435 DVVYIP
+435 DIVYIP
-441 SFETHDMVSKLKHK
+441 TFETQNMVSKLKHK

-496 NCGTEN
+496 NCGEIN
-502 QIGGKEVW
+502 SIGGKEVW
-510 TCKHCGCAHDRDV
+510 TCKHCGCAHDRDI

-542 TPSLV
+542 TPCLV

>member
-1 MPKVLCTYPVVRL
+1 MPIVLCTCLVVRL
-14 ALSWESMLTRF
+14 ALSWEFMQTRF

-30 KGKFDTSKQLAGKD
+30 KEKFDTSEQQEVNAFT
-44 AMTVPVSKKAVARKR
+44 TVQASKKTVARKR
-59 TTATAESP
+59 TTATAASP
-67 RQSKKTTSKGKS
+67 RQSKKMISKGKS
-79 VSCQKDSQTMPFS
+79 NSCQKDTQITPFS
-92 RMLGLGSTSNEN
+92 KMLGLDSISNEN
-104 NCSSCSK
+104 NCSSYLK

-116 ELEKSLL
+116 ELEKLSL
-123 PTETDFADLDLN
+123 PSETDFADLDLN

-140 SLKTLL
+140 SLRTLL
-146 GSWFSNNR
+146 NSWFSNNK
-154 NYRLNKSLLPISSQ
+154 NYRLNRSLLQTCSLSSQ
-168 SSPHFRVEFTDSG
+168 CFHVEFTDSE

-187 RKIRAYPNKEQ
+187 RKIRVYPTQEQ
-198 RKILDNWFGASR
+198 KRILNNWFGASR

-218 LLNQPDT
+218 YLKQPDT

-231 IKTDLLHD
+231 IKTPLLHA
-239 MPDWLKEVPYQIKSV
+239 MPEWSKEVPYQIKSV

-263 SAAKKKFKQTGKFNE
+263 SAAKKKYKQTGKFNE

-286 GDNNLF
+286 GDYNLF

-303 YRTVLGKLKTAE
+303 YHTILGKLKTAE
-315 PLWRPTHDC
+315 PLWKPKHDC
-324 RMVLQNGRYFVI
+324 RVVLQNGRYFVI
-336 VPIDVAVKR
+336 VPTDIAVKR
-345 PENQRLS
+345 PDSQRLS
-352 ACALD
+352 SCALD

-364 TVFSKELILKV
+364 TVFSKELILKA

-441 SFETHDMVSKLKHK
+441 TFETHDMVSKLKHK

-473 AKAEEYSC
+473 SKAEEYSC

-496 NCGTEN
+496 NCGEISS
-502 QIGGKEVW
+502 IGGKEVW
-510 TCKHCGCAHDRDV
+510 TCKHCGCVHDRDI
-523 NGARNILFKQ
+523 NGARNILLKQ

-542 TPSLV
+542 TPCLV

>member
-1 MPKVLCTYPVVRL
+1 MPKVLCTCLVVRL
-14 ALSWESMLTRF
+14 ALNWEFMQTRL

-30 KGKFDTSKQLAGKD
+30 RGKFDTSEHLGAN
-44 AMTVPVSKKAVARKR
+44 ASMTVPVSKKAVSRRKI
-59 TTATAESP
+59 TATAAS
-67 RQSKKTTSKGKS
+67 RQQSKTTTSKGKS
-79 VSCQKDSQTMPFS
+79 SSCSQNTQTMPFS
-92 RMLGLGSTSNEN
+92 KMLGLGSISSEN
-104 NCSSCSK
+104 NCSSCLKS
-111 NVQWE
+111 VQWE
-116 ELEKSLL
+116 ELEKLSL
-123 PTETDFADLDLN
+123 PTETDYADLDLN

-146 GSWFSNNR
+146 NSWFSNNR
-154 NYRLNKSLLPISSQ
+154 NYRLNKSLLQTCSLSSQ
-168 SSPHFRVEFTDSG
+168 RFHVEFTDSG
-181 NTVTRS
+181 NTVQRS
-187 RKIRAYPNKEQ
+187 RKIRAYPTQEQ
-198 RKILDNWFGASR
+198 KKILNNWFGASR

-218 LLNQPDT
+218 FLKQPDT
-225 KAQWKS
+225 KAQWKF
-231 IKTDLLHD
+231 IKTDLLHE
-239 MPDWLKEVPYQIKSV
+239 MPEWSKEVPYQIKSV

-263 SAAKKKFKQTGKFNE
+263 SNAKKKFKLTGKFQE

-303 YRTVLGKLKTAE
+303 YHTILGKLKTAE
-315 PLWRPTHDC
+315 PLWKPVHDC
-324 RMVLQNGRYFVI
+324 RVVLQNGRYFVI
-336 VPIDVAVKR
+336 IPIDVAVKR

-352 ACALD
+352 ASALD

-364 TVFSKELILKV
+364 TVFSKELTLKV

-422 IHNKLALTLCRLF
+422 IHNKLALTLCRMF
-435 DVVYIP
+435 DVIYIP
-441 SFETHDMVSKLKHK
+441 TFETQDMVSKLKHK

-473 AKAEEYSC
+473 TKAEEYSC

-496 NCGTEN
+496 NCGEIN
-502 QIGGKEVW
+502 SIGGKEVW
-510 TCKHCGCAHDRDV
+510 TCKHCGCVHDRDI
-523 NGARNILFKQ
+523 NGARNILLKQ
-533 MFLALRDPS
+533 MFLAMRDPS
-542 TPSLV
+542 APCLV

>member
-1 MPKVLCTYPVVRL
+1 
-14 ALSWESMLTRF
+14 
-25 GDGQM
+25 M
-30 KGKFDTSKQLAGKD
+30 KGKFDTLEQQEANAS
-44 AMTVPVSKKAVARKR
+44 MTVQASNKAVARKR
-59 TTATAESP
+59 TTVTAESP

-79 VSCQKDSQTMPFS
+79 SLCQKDTQNIPFS
-92 RMLGLGSTSNEN
+92 RMLGLDSISNES

-111 NVQWE
+111 NVPWA
-116 ELEKSLL
+116 ELEKLSL

-146 GSWFSNNR
+146 NSWFSNNK
-154 NYRLNKSLLPISSQ
+154 NYRLNKRLLKICSQ
-168 SSPHFRVEFTDSG
+168 SSSSFHAEFTDSE

-187 RKIRAYPNKEQ
+187 RKIRVYPNKEQ
-198 RKILDNWFGASR
+198 KKTLNNWFGASR

-218 LLNQPDT
+218 FLKHPDT

-231 IKTDLLHD
+231 IKTDLMHD
-239 MPDWLKEVPYQIKSV
+239 MPEWFKEVPYQIKSV

-263 SAAKKKFKQTGKFNE
+263 SNAKKKFKQTGKFQE

-292 IPQSAVSENGV
+292 IPQTAVSENGV
-303 YRTVLGKLKTAE
+303 YHTVLGKLKTAE
-315 PLWRPTHDC
+315 PLWKPVHDC

-345 PENQRLS
+345 PDSQRLS

-387 YALDKLISRKK
+387 YSLDKLISRKK

-414 KVRDLIDE
+414 KLRDLIDE

-441 SFETHDMVSKLKHK
+441 TFKTRDMVSKLKHK

-473 AKAEEYSC
+473 SKAEEYSC
-481 KVVDCTE
+481 QVVDCTE

-496 NCGTEN
+496 IVE
-502 QIGGKEVW
+502 K
-510 TCKHCGCAHDRDV
+510 
-523 NGARNILFKQ
+523 
-533 MFLALRDPS
+533 
-542 TPSLV
+542 

>member
-14 ALSWESMLTRF
+14 ALSWESTLTRF
-25 GDGQM
+25 GDGLM
-30 KGKFDTSKQLAGKD
+30 KGRFDTSKQLAGKD

-59 TTATAESP
+59 ITATAESP
-67 RQSKKTTSKGKS
+67 RRSKKTTLKGKS
-79 VSCQKDSQTMPFS
+79 SSCSPSTQTIPFS
-92 RMLGLGSTSNEN
+92 RMLGLDSTSTEN

-111 NVQWE
+111 NAQWD

-135 CLSGS
+135 CLNGS
-140 SLKTLL
+140 SLKTLSN
-146 GSWFSNNR
+146 SWFSNNKSFL
-154 NYRLNKSLLPISSQ
+154 LNKSLFQ
-168 SSPHFRVEFTDSG
+168 TCSPLSPSFRVEFTDSE

-187 RKIRAYPNKEQ
+187 RKIRVYPNKEQ
-198 RKILDNWFGASR
+198 KRILSNWFGASR
-210 FAYNKTVE
+210 LAYNKTVE
-218 LLNQPDT
+218 FLKQSDT

-239 MPDWLKEVPYQIKSV
+239 MPDWSKEVPYQIKSV

-263 SAAKKKFKQTGKFNE
+263 SAAKRKFRQTGKFNE

-292 IPQSAVSENGV
+292 IPQTAVSENGM
-303 YRTVLGKLKTAE
+303 YHTILGKLKTAE
-315 PLWRPTHDC
+315 PLWKPVHDC

-352 ACALD
+352 ACSLD

-422 IHNKLALTLCRLF
+422 IHNKLSLTLCRLF

-441 SFETHDMVSKLKHK
+441 SFETHDMVCKLRHN

-473 AKAEEYSC
+473 SKAEEYSC

-496 NCGTEN
+496 NCGEISS
-502 QIGGKEVW
+502 IGGKEVW
-510 TCKHCGCAHDRDV
+510 TCKHCGCAHDRDI

>member
-1 MPKVLCTYPVVRL
+1 
-14 ALSWESMLTRF
+14 
-25 GDGQM
+25 
-30 KGKFDTSKQLAGKD
+30 
-44 AMTVPVSKKAVARKR
+44 MTVQASNKTVARKR
-59 TTATAESP
+59 TTATAVSP

-79 VSCQKDSQTMPFS
+79 VSCSQSIQTTPFS
-92 RMLGLGSTSNEN
+92 KMLGLDLTSKEN

-111 NVQWE
+111 NVQWDG
-116 ELEKSLL
+116 LEKWSL

-135 CLSGS
+135 CLNGS

-146 GSWFSNNR
+146 NSWFSNNK
-154 NYRLNKSLLPISSQ
+154 NYRLNKSLLQTCSQ
-168 SSPHFRVEFTDSG
+168 SSPCFHVEFTDSG
-181 NTVTRS
+181 NTVQRS
-187 RKIRAYPNKEQ
+187 RKIRVYPNKEQ
-198 RKILDNWFGASR
+198 RTILDQWFGCAR
-210 FAYNKTVE
+210 FVYNQTVDY
-218 LLNQPDT
+218 LKQPDT
-225 KAQWKS
+225 KASWMTIKKPIIDALPEWSKS
-231 IKTDLLHD
+231 
-239 MPDWLKEVPYQIKSV
+239 VPYQVKSV
-254 AIRDCCQAV
+254 AVKECCDAG
-263 SAAKKKFKQTGKFNE
+263 SKAKKKCKNTGTFQK
-278 VKFRSKKR
+278 VHYRSKKK
-286 GDNNLF
+286 GDF
-292 IPQSAVSENGV
+292 SIYIPKSAVTEKGFYTRLLGDMFSSEC
-303 YRTVLGKLKTAE
+303 
-315 PLWRPTHDC
+315 LWRPNHDC
-324 RMVLQNGRYFVI
+324 QFKLENGRYFLCI
-336 VPIDVAVKR
+336 PKDIAVKR

-409 QRIRW
+409 KRIRW
-414 KVRDLIDE
+414 KIRDLIDE

-441 SFETHDMVSKLKHK
+441 SFETHDMVSKLRHK

-460 LGWAHYRFKMKLK
+460 LGWAHYRFKMKLR

-481 KVVDCTE
+481 KIIDCTE

-510 TCKHCGCAHDRDV
+510 TCKHCGCAHDRDI

-542 TPSLV
+542 TPSLVGFNSSHCKQW

>member
-14 ALSWESMLTRF
+14 ALSWESTLTRF
-25 GDGQM
+25 GDGLM
-30 KGKFDTSKQLAGKD
+30 KGRFDTSKQLAGKD

-59 TTATAESP
+59 ITATAESP
-67 RQSKKTTSKGKS
+67 RRSKKTTLKGKS
-79 VSCQKDSQTMPFS
+79 SSCSPSTQTIPFS
-92 RMLGLGSTSNEN
+92 RMLGLDSTSTEN

-111 NVQWE
+111 NAQWD

-140 SLKTLL
+140 SLKTLSN
-146 GSWFSNNR
+146 SWFSNNKSFL
-154 NYRLNKSLLPISSQ
+154 LNKSLLQICYP
-168 SSPHFRVEFTDSG
+168 SSPSFHVEFTDSE
-181 NTVTRS
+181 NTVQRS
-187 RKIRAYPNKEQ
+187 RKIRVYPTPEQ
-198 RKILDNWFGASR
+198 KSILNNWFGASR

-218 LLNQPDT
+218 FLKQSDT

-239 MPDWLKEVPYQIKSV
+239 MPDWSKEVPYQIKSV

-263 SAAKKKFKQTGKFNE
+263 SAAKRKFRQTGKFNE

-292 IPQSAVSENGV
+292 IPQTAVSENGM
-303 YRTVLGKLKTAE
+303 YHTILGKLKTAE
-315 PLWRPTHDC
+315 PLWKPVHDC

-441 SFETHDMVSKLKHK
+441 SFETHDMVSKLRHK

-510 TCKHCGCAHDRDV
+510 TCKHCGCAHDRDI

-542 TPSLV
+542 TPCLV